1 MSSVNFNPF
10 AGGEL
15 LRVAPASGPQREI
28 IASAQISDVA
38 NTAFNEAVSVRLKG
52 ELDVERLRRCFAV
65 LIERHDSLRATFSR
79 NGSDICLHE
88 SSPFE
93 LEFEDISHLSENE
106 QETLISDLWKNIALS
121 PMNLEEGPLLFAWLK
136 KLENNTYELIIA
148 AHHVVCDGWSIGLML
163 SELSAAYGN
172 GGSLPEATEP
182 APSFFDYAELTDSRE
197 ISNRDNDYWI
207 QRFAD
212 APPSLDLPLDFPRPH
227 FRTFEAT
234 RLDYRMDPQLA
245 KSLPK
250 AAAALRVSMVNMVLA
265 SYFVLLHRLTGNED
279 IVVGLPV
286 AGQATQ
292 NRLGQLGHMVHLL
305 PIRIQLSADTP
316 FFELCQQVK
325 SEVINATEHS
335 NFTFGKLIE
344 SMKVDRTR
352 VPLINTIFNIDQ
364 PLEHIQFGDVA
375 GTVRTVPRA
384 AENFEMFL
392 NILPSSESL
401 TIEATYSTALF
412 SEATIHAW
420 LGALERILVT
430 ATRENTCPLGSIA
443 LADQEPAP
451 VQNSNNTDSELTH
464 QTAIEAFR
472 SRVSAHPESI
482 ACAFGASEW
491 SYQDL
496 DNQSQWVA
504 AALAAQGIGAGAT
517 VALCAERSDSALAAI
532 LGILKLGAIYLPLD
546 PDFPEARLQYMI
558 EDSGATALIS
568 DASTPEPLRSA
579 DLAVFDLKAIT
590 CAPDSERSPL
600 PTIAAPSPD
609 QTAYIIYTSGSTGKP
624 KGVLISHRALIN
636 FLESMAGKP
645 GCSASDRLLAVT
657 TFSFDISLLELFLPL
672 VTGATTVI
680 ADKESVKDGEKLR
693 ALILQHRISLMQA
706 TPATWRMLLDTDWK
720 HDGLGMKG
728 LCGGE
733 PLPRDLVRDLSASL
747 RELWNMYGPTETTV
761 WSTCHPLLPT
771 DRLISVGRPIQNT
784 QIHILDRER
793 RPLPVSC
800 PGELYIGG
808 LGLAQGYH
816 NRTELTAAKFI
827 QHPRFGRL
835 YATGD
840 LAKWSPDGTIQH
852 LGRMDDQ
859 VKVRGYR
866 IELGDIETALC
877 TCPGVRAACAYVW
890 ELAPGDTRI
899 VGCIVPETGAEPGAV
914 ALRKALRQQLPA
926 YMVPQHFLTIESVP
940 LSPSGKIDRRRLPQP
955 ELRESSILKASAL
968 ANETEELV
976 AGVWSD
982 VLNSSGRIVREDNFF
997 SLGGHSLLALQ
1008 AIRKIEGLT
1017 GIRLRPEDIVGLSL
1031 SEIAEKLSHSKPAD
1045 PQQEETPANLPVAL
1059 QRSLSREQ
1067 MRILMRQLAYPDNV
1081 CNNLPASWLL
1091 EGELDV
1097 DVFTRSLARV
1107 FERQTALRTV
1117 VTHHQGDYRQ
1127 AILPLKQ
1134 LNPLEVID
1142 LSDQTDP
1149 QTAALEHAR
1158 ELAFRPFPVL
1168 DRPLVRSSLFL
1179 LGPGR
1184 YLYVLVPHQLVFDGW
1199 SFDIFL
1205 KELESAYLVLSGA
1218 GREQPN
1224 KLAFEFRD
1232 YAEWS
1237 RDNGVSTEDID
1248 YHRARLE
1255 PLLKGPAIGEKG
1267 PAGAGDGHCV
1277 RDTLAFPEADLESI
1291 EQQAKALELKPHEL
1305 LFGLFAEAVCRV
1317 YDSNSVVLGVPT
1329 SGRHRADVINLIGS
1343 FVSTIPCKMDA
1354 PQAGRKQRLLSL
1366 CAQLRQAMQ
1375 HHNLSYADVVRNTP
1389 AEQQMFPHFVKAS
1402 FAFQDIRNR
1411 PTAIAGLSL
1420 KQLDVPRRHT
1430 EHPIE
1435 FWVRIQP
1442 GGFLGVFDF
1451 DSALVEPATVE
1462 DLKNAFSELVRDF
1475 ASLTSDDDTEALDQL
1490 HPEPPKKPFWR
1501 KLFQ

>member
-28 IASAQISDVA
+28 IASAQISDIA
-38 NTAFNEAVSVRLKG
+38 NTAFNEAVSVRLEG
-52 ELDVERLRRCFAV
+52 ELDVERLRRCFAT

-93 LEFEDISHLSENE
+93 LDYEDISHLPDNE
-106 QETLISDLWKNIALS
+106 QDALISDLWKNIALS

-136 KLENNTYELIIA
+136 KRASNTHELIIA

-172 GGSLPEATEP
+172 GGSLPEATES

-234 RLDYRMDPQLA
+234 RLDYRIDPQLA
-245 KSLPK
+245 KLLPK
-250 AAAALRVSMVNMVLA
+250 AAAGMRVSMVNMVLA

-305 PIRIQLSADTP
+305 PIRIQLSADMS
-316 FFELCQQVK
+316 FSELCQQVK
-325 SEVINATEHS
+325 SEVLNATEHS

-344 SMKVDRTR
+344 SMNVDRTR

-364 PLEHIQFGDVA
+364 PLEHIQFGEVS

-392 NILPSSESL
+392 NVLPSSESL

-412 SEATIHAW
+412 SEATIQSW
-420 LGALERILVT
+420 MGALERILQN
-430 ATRENTCPLGSIA
+430 ATRKNTLPLGSIA
-443 LADQEPAP
+443 LAEQEPAT
-451 VQNSNNTDSELTH
+451 VQASNRTDAALVH
-464 QTAIEAFR
+464 QTVIEAFR
-472 SRVSAHPESI
+472 SNVDAHPNSI
-482 ACAFGASEW
+482 ACAFGATEW
-491 SYQDL
+491 SYQEL
-496 DNQSQWVA
+496 DNQSHAVA
-504 AALAAQGIGAGAT
+504 AALAAQGVGSRHT

-546 PDFPEARLQYMI
+546 PDFPEVRLQYMI

-568 DASTPEPLRSA
+568 DASTPELLRGA
-579 DLAVFDLKAIT
+579 DLSVLDLKAVT
-590 CAPDSERSPL
+590 TTPEAERSAL
-600 PTIAAPSPD
+600 PTTSAPSPD

-624 KGVLISHRALIN
+624 KGVLVSHRALIN
-636 FLESMAGKP
+636 FLESMARKP

-657 TFSFDISLLELFLPL
+657 TFSFDISLLELLLPL

-680 ADKESVKDGEKLR
+680 ADKDSVKDGEKLR
-693 ALILQHRISLMQA
+693 QLILRHRISLMQA
-706 TPATWRMLLDTDWK
+706 TPATWRMLLDTDWR

-761 WSTCHPLLPT
+761 WSTCHQLLPT

-784 QIHILDRER
+784 RIHILDRDR
-793 RPLPVSC
+793 RPLPLSC

-808 LGLAQGYH
+808 LGLAEGYH
-816 NRTELTAAKFI
+816 NRPELTADKFI
-827 QHPRFGRL
+827 QHAEFGRL

-840 LAKWSPDGTIQH
+840 LAKWSPNGTIQH

-866 IELGDIETALC
+866 IELGDIETALGN
-877 TCPGVRAACAYVW
+877 CPGVGAACAYVW
-890 ELAPGDTRI
+890 ELAPGDCRI

-940 LSPSGKIDRRRLPQP
+940 LSPSGKIDRRRLPRP

-968 ANETEELV
+968 ANETEELI

-1008 AIRKIEGLT
+1008 AIRKIEGVT
-1017 GIRLRPEDIVGLSL
+1017 GIRLSPEDIVGLSL
-1031 SEIAEKLSHSKPAD
+1031 SEIADKLSHSKPAD
-1045 PQQEETPANLPVAL
+1045 PQQEDTPANLPVAL
-1059 QRSLSREQ
+1059 QRLLSREQ
-1067 MRILMRQLAYPDNV
+1067 TRILMRQLAYPDNV

-1097 DVFTRSLARV
+1097 DMFTRSLARV

-1117 VTHHQGDYRQ
+1117 VTHNQGEYRQ

-1134 LNPLEVID
+1134 VKVLEVVN
-1142 LSDQTDP
+1142 LSGEADP
-1149 QTAALEHAR
+1149 QAAALEHAR
-1158 ELAFRPFPVL
+1158 ELAFRPFQVL
-1168 DRPLVRSSLFL
+1168 DRPLVRSTLFL
-1179 LGPGR
+1179 LGPQR
-1184 YLYVLVPHQLVFDGW
+1184 YLYVFVPHQLVFDGW

-1205 KELESAYLVLSGA
+1205 KELEEAYLVLTGA
-1218 GREQPN
+1218 EREQPN

-1237 RDNGVSTEDID
+1237 RERGVSLEDID
-1248 YHRARLE
+1248 YHKARLDS
-1255 PLLKGPAIGEKG
+1255 LLKATTTENTDRAAPGE
-1267 PAGAGDGHCV
+1267 GHCV
-1277 RDTLAFPEADLESI
+1277 RDTLAFPETDLESV
-1291 EQQAKALELKPHEL
+1291 EQHAKTMGLKPHEL
-1305 LFGLFAEAVCRV
+1305 LFGLFAEAVVRV

-1329 SGRHRADVINLIGS
+1329 AGRHRADVINLIGS
-1343 FVSTIPCKMDA
+1343 FVSTIPCRMDA
-1354 PQAGRKQRLLSL
+1354 PRAATKQRLLSL
-1366 CAQLRQAMQ
+1366 CGQLREAMQ

-1389 AEQQMFPHFVKAS
+1389 AEQHMFPPFVQAS

-1411 PTAIAGLSL
+1411 PTAIAGLAL
-1420 KQLDVPRRHT
+1420 KQLDVPRLHT
-1430 EHPIE
+1430 EYPVE

-1451 DSALVEPATVE
+1451 DSVQVTTETVEALKKAFSDLIGDLDNLTGVETEAVEPP
-1462 DLKNAFSELVRDF
+1462 
-1475 ASLTSDDDTEALDQL
+1475 
-1490 HPEPPKKPFWR
+1490 HPEPAKKPFWR